1 MLRSNEDYYD
11 EFNSFA
17 RDNLGTSTPSIEIS
31 ERRAP
36 FRDWIT
42 NFNKWNT
49 KIPFTD
55 IDDLRQKHNA
65 RYSKIVKSVQE
76 HEVSDRLKNTND
88 VASFVLKVRIS
99 NATRNS
105 A

>member
-1 MLRSNEDYYD
+1 MLRSNEDYYN

-17 RDNLGTSTPSIEIS
+17 RVNLGTSTPSIAIS

-42 NFNKWNT
+42 KFDKWNE

-55 IDDLRQKHNA
+55 IEDLRRKHNA
-65 RYSKIVKSVQE
+65 RYSKIVKSLQE
-76 HEVSDRLKNTND
+76 HEVSDGLKNTND
-88 VASFVLKVRIS
+88 VACFVLKVRIS

-105 A
+105 E